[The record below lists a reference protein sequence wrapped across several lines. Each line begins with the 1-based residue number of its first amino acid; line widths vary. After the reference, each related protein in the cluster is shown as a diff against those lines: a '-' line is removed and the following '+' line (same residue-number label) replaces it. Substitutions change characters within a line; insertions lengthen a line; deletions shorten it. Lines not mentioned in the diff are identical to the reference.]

1 MVKDFIGF
9 INEALALAKNSAG
22 VTNQH
27 YSDRVEDRLAKL
39 DVVGLEG
46 KDGSRVEVSPSELAA
61 ITKFFRVALH
71 QLANPETGSVFAA
84 ADVPSDKI
92 GLVRLALPNVILSDG
107 TRAKPIFEVYERKE
121 GTVNKMVQ
129 GKYFWIF
136 TVGPTAK
143 TLKLYNV
150 DGQSPQGRDF
160 LINKSIDH
168 LLREKERELERM
180 ARIFNFEVLDREDL
194 VKIHSVLLNPANIPP
209 VTLDFTSNL
218 SPSEQL
224 EEFVKANTVL
234 PQEKIYLIPQ
244 TGGEM
249 FVPEN
254 VPKQMNVTPDKVWV
268 VERNEK
274 FNTWGALPIL
284 KSKQI
289 KGATGNEI
297 EITLGKKWLHWL
309 PEPKFNPPGTSSE
322 RVLKKGDT
330 VSLAKELANGD
341 WLVNTGTVTDI
352 ATDSRSSEFPY
363 VKTAGWDKSI
373 IINRDEAQN
382 IFVDFRGVRESV
394 HVLNFKTWLNS

>member
-1 MVKDFIGF
+1 MVKDFKSF
-9 INEALALAKNSAG
+9 INEALVLARNSSG
-22 VTNQH
+22 VTDKH

-46 KDGSRVEVSPSELAA
+46 KDGVRVEASPAELSA
-61 ITKFFRVALH
+61 ITKFFRVVLR
-71 QLANPETGSVFAA
+71 QLADPETGSVFAA
-84 ADVPSDKI
+84 ADVPSDRI
-92 GLVRLALPNVILSDG
+92 GLIRLATTNVILSDG
-107 TRAKPIFEVYERKE
+107 TRVKPIFEVYERKE
-121 GTVNKMVQ
+121 GGANKMVQ

-150 DGQSPQGRDF
+150 DGQTPHGRDF

-180 ARIFNFEVLDREDL
+180 ARIFNFAVSDREDL
-194 VKIHSVLLNPANIPP
+194 MKIHSVLLNPADITP
-209 VTLDFTSNL
+209 VTLDFTSNV

-224 EEFVKANTVL
+224 EEFVKENTVL
-234 PQEKIYLIPQ
+234 PKEKIQLIPQ
-244 TGGEM
+244 TSGEM

-268 VERNEK
+268 VEWNQK
-274 FNTWGALPIL
+274 FETWGALPIL
-284 KSKQI
+284 RSKQI

-322 RVLKKGDT
+322 RIIKKGDT

-363 VKTAGWDKSI
+363 VKTAGWDKSLV
-373 IINRDEAQN
+373 INAEDAQN

-394 HVLNFKTWLNS
+394 HVLNFRNWLND

>member
-1 MVKDFIGF
+1 VVKDFIGF

-39 DVVGLEG
+39 DVVGLEV

-84 ADVPSDKI
+84 ADVPSDRI

-121 GTVNKMVQ
+121 GNTNKMVK

-136 TVGPTAK
+136 TVGSTAK

-150 DGQSPQGRDF
+150 DGQTPQGRDF

-168 LLREKERELERM
+168 LLREQERELERM
-180 ARIFNFEVLDREDL
+180 ARIFNFEVSDREDL
-194 VKIHSVLLNPANIPP
+194 VKIHRVLLNPANIPP

-234 PQEKIYLIPQ
+234 PKEELKLIPQ
-244 TGGEM
+244 TGGEREIL
-249 FVPEN
+249 VK

-274 FNTWGALPIL
+274 FETWGALPIL

-289 KGATGNEI
+289 NGPTGNEI
-297 EITLGKKWLHWL
+297 EITVGKKWLHWL

-322 RVLKKGDT
+322 RIIKKGDT
-330 VSLAKELANGD
+330 VSLAKELPNGD
-341 WLVNTGTVTDI
+341 WLLNIGTVTDI
-352 ATDSRSSEFPY
+352 ATDSRSIEFPY

-373 IINRDEAQN
+373 IINRDVAQN

-394 HVLNFKTWLNS
+394 RVLNFRTWLNS

>member
-1 MVKDFIGF
+1 VVKDFIGF

-22 VTNQH
+22 VTDQH
-27 YSDRVEDRLAKL
+27 YSHRVEDRLAKL
-39 DVVGLEG
+39 NIVGLEG
-46 KDGSRVEVSPSELAA
+46 NGGAQIKVSSSELAD
-61 ITKFFRVALH
+61 ITKFFRGALH

-84 ADVPSDKI
+84 ADVPSDRI

-121 GTVNKMVQ
+121 GNTNKMVQ

-136 TVGPTAK
+136 TVGSSAK

-150 DGQSPQGRDF
+150 DGQTPHGRDF

-180 ARIFNFEVLDREDL
+180 SRLYNVPISDREDL
-194 VKIHSVLLNPANIPP
+194 VKIHRVLLNPANIPP
-209 VTLDFTSNL
+209 VTLDFTSNI

-244 TGGEM
+244 TGGEREAL
-249 FVPEN
+249 EN
-254 VPKQMNVTPDKVWV
+254 VPKQMNVTPNKVWV

-274 FNTWGALPIL
+274 FETWGALPIL

-289 KGATGNEI
+289 NGPTGNEI

-322 RVLKKGDT
+322 RIIKKGDT

-341 WLVNTGTVTDI
+341 WLLNIGTVTDI

-373 IINRDEAQN
+373 IINRDVAQN
-382 IFVDFRGVRESV
+382 IFVDFRGVHESA
-394 HVLNFKTWLNS
+394 HVLNFRNWLNS